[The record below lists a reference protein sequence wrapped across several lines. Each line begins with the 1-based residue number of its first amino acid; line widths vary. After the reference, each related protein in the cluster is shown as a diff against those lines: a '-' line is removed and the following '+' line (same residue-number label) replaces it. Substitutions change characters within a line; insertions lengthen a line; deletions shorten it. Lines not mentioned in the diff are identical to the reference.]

1 MRATRRFGLALPF
14 LLLTGIS
21 AQGQGTDAAAE
32 AAYLQAAGEHF
43 GIPESEVAVLTRW
56 RMSAGEIPVVLF
68 LARRAGVSP
77 DVVVAKRRQGSS
89 WMAIAATYSVHAG
102 DFHVQLAVPPG
113 NLANAYEQFNRWPV
127 SQWGQVA
134 LSDQEVLGL
143 VNLGFLS
150 RALGVSPETVAAEL
164 GQGGSMVAAFQRLR
178 RPF

>member
-1 MRATRRFGLALPF
+1 MRTMRRLGLALPS
-14 LLLTGIS
+14 LLLAGIS

-32 AAYLQAAGEHF
+32 AAYLRAAGEHF
-43 GIPESEVAVLTRW
+43 GMPESEVVVLTRW
-56 RMSAGEIPVVLF
+56 SMSVGEIPVVLF

-113 NLANAYEQFNRWPV
+113 NLAGAYEQFNRRPV
-127 SQWGQVA
+127 SEWGRITLA
-134 LSDQEVLGL
+134 DEEVLGL

-150 RALGVSPETVAAEL
+150 RSLGLSPETVAAEL
-164 GQGGSMVAAFQRLR
+164 GRGGSVIAAFQRLR
-178 RPF
+178 RPC